1 MATYTEKR
9 TAIEEKIA
17 KLDVK
22 IEKAV
27 SERKKLVE
35 EYDRVSFLALAET
48 YKLKGKDLFDAI
60 ERDHAQMKK
69 LREDGL
75 SEDDISE
82 LTEEDFFD
90 KEHRQ
95 TATKI

>member
-35 EYDRVSFLALAET
+35 EYDRF
-48 YKLKGKDLFDAI
+48 
-60 ERDHAQMKK
+60 
-69 LREDGL
+69 
-75 SEDDISE
+75 
-82 LTEEDFFD
+82 
-90 KEHRQ
+90 
-95 TATKI
+95 